1 MPLSM
6 SMTSHI
12 FRNVLQQVLK
22 NTFVEGVLST
32 GRYVNAIRGSTGCA
46 LEPKRSL
53 WVYVRLKGRGKDS
66 REILTQAF
74 GLDDCLST

>member
-46 LEPKRSL
+46 LEPKLIFYS
-53 WVYVRLKGRGKDS
+53 W
-66 REILTQAF
+66 
-74 GLDDCLST
+74 STGVARKALI